1 MMWTGLVLLMEAV
14 LSFHDDYHWYEEEH
28 FPGFTTYVGKCT
40 SLTSN
45 IVETCMDNNGTCSDG
60 SELNLDGTCTWPAML
75 QCGYSD
81 YFYVGDCIEFCLN
94 DDACLGVEVAYW
106 EGDTSWPEK
115 CEIHRSWDLQAEP
128 IKCWSYDNR
137 TDEFS
142 MVGDGNQSQACRRWS
157 YMDDTSYGHATSE
170 QLTDASLPDCKQ
182 ACRDDIGCWGI
193 EYKGLERLCELH
205 FLSVD
210 YSDAHYCY
218 IRKVVETPQWEPE
231 YRASLSTFEDYDGDF
246 AITGEISVAQPD
258 RDAEVM
264 VVFHT
269 LSGLPLNE
277 SGSIIIYEGTSC
289 GAEFGDELFNEEVY
303 DVDNGDFNPWSLCH
317 WTSDR
322 YGKSFAS
329 SAVNTGYPVAKIKN
343 RVVSVELEDE
353 SIAACG
359 VLEKI
364 EIETVAQSDYDSMKT
379 QFLAFLIISI
389 ILSVILIAV
398 LVYFCCCQPKDPP
411 IATTANF

>member
-1 MMWTGLVLLMEAV
+1 L
-14 LSFHDDYHWYEEEH
+14 
-28 FPGFTTYVGKCT
+28 
-40 SLTSN
+40 
-45 IVETCMDNNGTCSDG
+45 DG
-60 SELNLDGTCTWPAML
+60 SCTWPAML
-75 QCGYSD
+75 QCAYSD
-81 YFYVGDCIEFCLN
+81 LVYVDECIEFCLN
-94 DDACLGVEVAYW
+94 DDACLGVEVAYE
-106 EGDTSWPEK
+106 EGQISHPGK
-115 CEIHRSWDLQAEP
+115 CEIHRSLDLQAEP
-128 IKCWSYDNR
+128 IKCWSYDNT

-142 MVGDGNQSQACRRWS
+142 MVGNPNQSQACRTWS
-157 YMDDTSYGHATSE
+157 YMDESNYGHATSE
-170 QLTDASLPDCKQ
+170 QLTDASLPDCQQ

-218 IRKVVETPQWEPE
+218 LRKIVETPQWEPE

-246 AITGEISVAQPD
+246 AVTGEISVAQPD

-264 VVFHT
+264 VVFHS
-269 LSGLPLNE
+269 LSGLPYNE

-289 GAEFGDELFNEEVY
+289 GSEFGDELFNEEVY
-303 DVDNGDFNPWSLCH
+303 DVDNGDFNPWSLSY
-317 WTSDR
+317 WTSDMF
-322 YGKSFAS
+322 GKSFAS
-329 SAVNTGYPVAKIKN
+329 SAVNTGYPVLMIKN

-364 EIETVAQSDYDSMKT
+364 ESTVAQSDYDSMKT
-379 QFLAFLIISI
+379 QFLAVLITAI
-389 ILSVILIAV
+389 ILAVILIAV
-398 LVYFCCCQPKDPP
+398 IVYFCFCQTKDPP